1 MPLTGI
7 RLLFETLVQC
17 TRELCKCE
25 KRENGSKDCNASAT
39 EFREP
44 HDIPRGKM
52 CCTAKTPIRERRCW
66 TAGGA
71 LRNPPP

>member
-25 KRENGSKDCNASAT
+25 KRENGSKDCNA
-39 EFREP
+39 
-44 HDIPRGKM
+44 
-52 CCTAKTPIRERRCW
+52 
-66 TAGGA
+66 
-71 LRNPPP
+71 

>member
-25 KRENGSKDCNASAT
+25 KCENGSKDCNACRAI
-39 EFREP
+39 FREP
-44 HDIPRGKM
+44 SDFQRGKM
-52 CCTAKTPIRERRCW
+52 RCTAKTRIAERRCW
-66 TAGGA
+66 TGRGA

>member
-25 KRENGSKDCNASAT
+25 KRENGSKDCNALPPD
-39 EFREP
+39 FREP
-44 HDIPRGKM
+44 HDFLQGKM
-52 CCTAKTPIRERRCW
+52 CCTAKTRIAERRCW